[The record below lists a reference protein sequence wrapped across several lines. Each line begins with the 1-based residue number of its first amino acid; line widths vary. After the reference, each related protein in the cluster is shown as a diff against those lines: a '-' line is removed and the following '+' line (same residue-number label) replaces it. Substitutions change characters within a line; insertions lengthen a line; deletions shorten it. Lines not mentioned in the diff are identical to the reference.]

1 MISLRNTTV
10 IIGIT
15 CLLITLIQCQG
26 DNLPPN
32 PYDAIQDPDD
42 LSDDSIP
49 LASLEGLQ
57 TKVFGPTCANSGC
70 HDGTFEPDF
79 RTAEASYNSLVYQP
93 IIKNYVSNPLT
104 YRALPFNASNSMILR
119 RLTEDIDG
127 ISGIMPLATEPDS
140 DWETNKEN
148 YIAALSEWINAG
160 CSDLLGNI
168 ASTSDYIPQLKG
180 FQVTATGSTLPF
192 PRAENYSIQVPSSTT
207 SIDLWFALSD
217 ESGNSLLVDSLF
229 LSYSRDNYSNSFRY
243 AVQSTGSTAYVDY
256 YGISSN
262 YSYKV
267 TIPSP
272 DQIFLENTFV
282 FAQIRAN
289 DGVNIPVLLPGP
301 VTLPHIK
308 NYYSFRCT
316 N

>member
-1 MISLRNTTV
+1 MIGLRNILTV
-10 IIGIT
+10 FGLAV
-15 CLLITLIQCQG
+15 LLATLIQCQG

-32 PYDAIQDPDD
+32 PYDDIQDPDD
-42 LSDDSIP
+42 LSNDSIP

-104 YRALPFNASNSMILR
+104 HRVLPFDANNSMIIR

-140 DWETNKEN
+140 DWEDSKAI
-148 YIAALSEWINAG
+148 YIQALKDWINSG
-160 CSDLLGNI
+160 CPDLLGNV
-168 ASTSDYIPQLKG
+168 ASTSDFIPQLKG
-180 FQVTATGSTLPF
+180 FQVTATGSSLAF
-192 PRAENYSIQVPSSTT
+192 PRSENYSIQVPSSSP

-217 ESGNSLLVDSLF
+217 ESGNPLIVDSLF
-229 LSYSRDNYSNSFRY
+229 LSYSRDDYSNSFRY
-243 AVQSTGSTAYVDY
+243 AVQSTGSSTFSDY
-256 YGISSN
+256 FGNSSS
-262 YSYKV
+262 YTYKV

-272 DQIFLENTFV
+272 DQIFLENAFV
-282 FAQIRAN
+282 FAQVRAN

-308 NYYSFRCT
+308 NYYSFRCI

>member
-1 MISLRNTTV
+1 MIGLRNILTV
-10 IIGIT
+10 FGLAV
-15 CLLITLIQCQG
+15 LLATLIQCQG

-32 PYDAIQDPDD
+32 PYDDIQDADD
-42 LSDDSIP
+42 LSNDSIP

-104 YRALPFNASNSMILR
+104 HRVLPFDANNSMIIR

-140 DWETNKEN
+140 DWEDSKAI
-148 YIAALSEWINAG
+148 YIQALKDWINSG
-160 CSDLLGNI
+160 CPDLLGNV
-168 ASTSDYIPQLKG
+168 ASTSDFIPQLKG
-180 FQVTATGSTLPF
+180 FQVTATGSSLAF
-192 PRAENYSIQVPSSTT
+192 PRSENYSIQVPSSSL

-217 ESGNSLLVDSLF
+217 ESGNPLIVDSLF
-229 LSYSRDNYSNSFRY
+229 LSYSRDDYSNSFRY
-243 AVQSTGSTAYVDY
+243 AVQSTGSSTFTDY
-256 YGISSN
+256 FGNSSS
-262 YSYKV
+262 YTYKV

-272 DQIFLENTFV
+272 DQIFLENAFV
-282 FAQIRAN
+282 FAQVRAN

-308 NYYSFRCT
+308 NYYSFRCI

>member
-1 MISLRNTTV
+1 MIGLRNISTV
-10 IIGIT
+10 LSLAA
-15 CLLITLIQCQG
+15 LLATLIQCQG

-32 PYDAIQDPDD
+32 PYDDIQDPDD
-42 LSDDSIP
+42 LSNDSIP

-104 YRALPFNASNSMILR
+104 HRVLPFDANNSMIIR

-140 DWETNKEN
+140 DWEDSKAI
-148 YIAALSEWINAG
+148 YIQALKDWINSG
-160 CSDLLGNI
+160 CPDLLGNV
-168 ASTSDYIPQLKG
+168 ASTSDFIPQLKG
-180 FQVTATGSTLPF
+180 FQVTATGSSLPF
-192 PRAENYSIQVPSSTT
+192 PRSENYSVQVPSSTP

-217 ESGNSLLVDSLF
+217 ESGNPLIVDSLF
-229 LSYSRDNYSNSFRY
+229 LSYSRDDYSNSFRY
-243 AVQSTGSTAYVDY
+243 AVQSTGLSTFSDY
-256 YGISSN
+256 FGNSSS
-262 YSYKV
+262 YTYKV

-272 DQIFLENTFV
+272 DQIFLENAFV
-282 FAQIRAN
+282 FAQVRAN

-308 NYYSFRCT
+308 NYYSFRCI

>member
-1 MISLRNTTV
+1 MISLRNITI

-15 CLLITLIQCQG
+15 GLLATLIQCQG

-42 LSDDSIP
+42 LSNDSIP

-104 YRALPFNASNSMILR
+104 HRALPYDANNSMIIR

-140 DWETNKEN
+140 DWEINKES
-148 YIAALSEWINAG
+148 YIAALNEWINAG
-160 CSDLLGNI
+160 CPDLFGNV
-168 ASTSDYIPQLKG
+168 ASTTDFIPQLKG
-180 FQVTATGSTLPF
+180 FQVTATGSTVPF
-192 PRAENYSIQVPSSTT
+192 PRSENYSIQVPSSTA

-217 ESGNSLLVDSLF
+217 ESSNPLAVDSLF
-229 LSYSRDNYSNSFRY
+229 LSYSRDDYSNSFGY
-243 AVQSTGSTAYVDY
+243 AVQTNGSANYIDY
-256 YGISSN
+256 FGNVSS
-262 YSYKV
+262 YIYKV

-272 DQIFLENTFV
+272 NQIFLENAFV
-282 FAQIRAN
+282 FAQVRAS
-289 DGVNIPVLLPGP
+289 DGVNLPVLLPGP

-308 NYYSFRCT
+308 NYYSFRCI